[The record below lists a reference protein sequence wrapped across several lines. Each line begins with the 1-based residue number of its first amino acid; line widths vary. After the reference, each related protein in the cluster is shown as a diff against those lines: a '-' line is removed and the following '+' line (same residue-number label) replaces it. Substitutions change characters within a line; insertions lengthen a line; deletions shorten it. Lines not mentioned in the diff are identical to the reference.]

1 MTEIAFNLKM
11 TLAFI
16 IGLASLGN
24 PTDRTAYNIHEI
36 TVGAKTAKTH
46 VAIRTPAGF
55 QIATESTSSEESA
68 EHEKGAVV
76 ASKKVESKVSENIT
90 VVPSESLKFGLIGPD
105 GGIEAN
111 GKTTVDLATLF
122 KNIKDVPLSKEGM
135 HVLRLVGPDGKDV
148 EICVARF
155 ENMVVVQ
162 QKGSMTAFC
171 IQPAA
176 NKAPE
181 ATR

>member
-1 MTEIAFNLKM
+1 MTEIVFNLKM
-11 TLAFI
+11 ALAFI

-24 PTDRTAYNIHEI
+24 PMDRTAYNIHEI
-36 TVGAKTAKTH
+36 TVGAKTAKTL

-55 QIATESTSSEESA
+55 QIATEATSSEESA

-76 ASKKVESKVSENIT
+76 ASKKVESKVTENIT
-90 VVPSESLKFGLIGPD
+90 VAPSSESLKFDLIGPD
-105 GGIEAN
+105 GGMEAN

-135 HVLRLVGPDGKDV
+135 HVLRLAGSEGRDV

-155 ENMVVVQ
+155 GNMVVVQ
-162 QKGSMTAFC
+162 QTGSMTAFC

-176 NKAPE
+176 NKAP